1 MGGGYMKQE
10 DSEYA
15 KQKLSGVSRRDFL
28 KFCSIMAVG
37 MGLPLSAG
45 AKIAEA
51 ITSVKRPPVIWLSFQ
66 ECTGCVESLLRANH
80 PTLEHLILDLISL
93 DYSETLAAAAG
104 HQVEAAKEASIK
116 ENKGKFI
123 LVVDGAIPT
132 KDNGI
137 YCKIAGKT
145 ALQIL
150 NETAPHA
157 AAIVA
162 MGSCASWGGVAAA
175 APNPTDAKGIPEIL
189 TGKTVVTIPGCPP
202 SPYNLLSTLLHFLTY
217 NKLPELDSKGRP
229 KFAYGR
235 LIHENCERR
244 PHFDAGRFATQ
255 FGDEGHRKGFCLFK
269 LGCKGPETHANC
281 PAQLFG
287 DVGAGS
293 WPVGTGHPCFG
304 CTEKGVGF
312 TTPLHTLANIKDFT
326 PPTFFTEAFPNKQG
340 IPSGLKSLAAGT
352 AGVVI
357 GAAGAAMLTGLG
369 KKGDCCSNDQ
379 NSTDRGHDHGKEE

>member
-1 MGGGYMKQE
+1 MKTE
-10 DSEYA
+10 ESEYV
-15 KQKLSGVSRRDFL
+15 KQKLSGISRREFL
-28 KFCSIMAVG
+28 KFCTVMAVS
-37 MGLPLSAG
+37 MGLPISAG

-51 ITSVKRPPVIWLSFQ
+51 ITRVKRPPVIWLSFQ

-93 DYSETLAAAAG
+93 DYSETLCAAAG
-104 HQVEAAKEASIK
+104 HQAEAAKEASINA
-116 ENKGKFI
+116 NKGKFI
-123 LVVDGAIPT
+123 LVVDGAVPT
-132 KDNGI
+132 KENGI

-145 ALQIL
+145 ALAIL

-175 APNPTDAKGIPEIL
+175 APNPTEAKGIPEIL
-189 TGKTVVTIPGCPP
+189 AGKAVVTIPGCPP

-229 KFAYGR
+229 KFAYSR

-244 PHFDAGRFATQ
+244 PHFDAGRFAVQ
-255 FGDEGHRKGFCLFK
+255 FGDEMHRKGYCLYK

-281 PAQLFG
+281 PSMLFG
-287 DVGAGS
+287 DTGAGS

-312 TTPLHTLANIKDFT
+312 STPLHTLANIKDFT

-340 IPSGLKSLAAGT
+340 LPAGLKSFAAGT
-352 AGVVI
+352 AGVVV
-357 GAAGAAMLTGLG
+357 GAAGAALLTGLG
-369 KKGDCCSNDQ
+369 KDKDSGSDDH
-379 NSTDRGHDHGKEE
+379 GHGKEE

>member
-1 MGGGYMKQE
+1 MKTE
-10 DSEYA
+10 ESEYV
-15 KQKLSGVSRRDFL
+15 KQKLSGISRREFL
-28 KFCSIMAVG
+28 KFCTVMAVS
-37 MGLPLSAG
+37 MGLPISAG

-51 ITSVKRPPVIWLSFQ
+51 ITRVKRPPVIWLSFQ

-93 DYSETLAAAAG
+93 DYSETLCAAAG
-104 HQVEAAKEASIK
+104 HQAETAKEASINA
-116 ENKGKFI
+116 NKGKFI
-123 LVVDGAIPT
+123 LVVDGAVPT

-145 ALQIL
+145 ALAIL

-175 APNPTDAKGIPEIL
+175 APNPTEAKGIPEIL
-189 TGKTVVTIPGCPP
+189 AGKAVVTIPGCPP

-229 KFAYGR
+229 KFAYSR

-244 PHFDAGRFATQ
+244 PHFDAGRFAVQ
-255 FGDEGHRKGFCLFK
+255 FGDEMHRKGYCLYK

-281 PAQLFG
+281 PSMLFG
-287 DVGAGS
+287 DTGAGS

-312 TTPLHTLANIKDFT
+312 STPLHTLANIKDFT

-340 IPSGLKSLAAGT
+340 LPAGLKSFAAGT
-352 AGVVI
+352 AGVVV
-357 GAAGAAMLTGLG
+357 GAAGAALLTGLG
-369 KKGDCCSNDQ
+369 KDKDSGSDDH
-379 NSTDRGHDHGKEE
+379 GHGKEE

>member
-1 MGGGYMKQE
+1 MKLE
-10 DSEYA
+10 EFDSV
-15 KQKLSGVSRRDFL
+15 KQYLGGVSRRDFL
-28 KFCSIMAVG
+28 KFCSIMAVS
-37 MGLPLSAG
+37 MGLPFSAG

-51 ITSVKRPPVIWLSFQ
+51 IVNPKRPPVIWLSFS
-66 ECTGCVESLLRANH
+66 ECTGCVESLLRSNH
-80 PTLEHLILDLISL
+80 PSLEHLILDLISL
-93 DYSETLAAAAG
+93 DYSETLSAAAG
-104 HQVEAAKEASIK
+104 HQAEAAKVKSIL

-123 LVVDGAIPT
+123 MVVDGAVPT

-162 MGSCASWGGVAAA
+162 MGSCSSWGGIAAA
-175 APNPTDAKGIPEIL
+175 APNPTEAKGIPELL
-189 TGKTVVTIPGCPP
+189 TGKTVITIPGCPP
-202 SPYNLLSTLLHFLTY
+202 NPYNLLTTILHYVTFK
-217 NKLPELDSKGRP
+217 KLPELDQLGRP
-229 KFAYGR
+229 KFAYSR
-235 LIHENCERR
+235 RIHENCERR

-255 FGDEGHRKGFCLFK
+255 FGDEMHRLGACLYK

-281 PAQLFG
+281 STLNFG
-287 DVGAGS
+287 ETGS
-293 WPVGTGHPCFG
+293 GTWPVGVGHPCFG

-312 TTPLHTLANIKDFT
+312 STPLHTLAVIKDFT
-326 PPTFFTEAFPNKQG
+326 PPTFFTEAFPNKEG
-340 IPSGLKSLAAGT
+340 LPSGLKSLATGT

-369 KKGDCCSNDQ
+369 KSDK
-379 NSTDRGHDHGKEE
+379 STQDTASGSGTDHSKEE